1 MHVHWLELGFQYARL
16 ACSGIWGST
25 VAKCLDGWCDF
36 HLGNGCSFQGAI
48 GQPLSQVFFWC
59 PVCLKK
65 NRKHPKFFFSFFVIV
80 ERSPPSVRI
89 SFLFLFKDQPPF
101 FRVVLSLSSLPPFL
115 LGYFHS
121 WKPFFLASK
130 KMSEIIQKDGQCIGC
145 ILWELASSVGFS
157 QGGSLLFF
165 SLALVRSSSV
175 NGSPLFGFG
184 HWEVGFG
191 SIPAPQ
197 FR

>member
-1 MHVHWLELGFQYARL
+1 MGDQGANQTGEHWLVCRLVLWLFGSEVTLVASATSKTYTARKHSWKCL
-16 ACSGIWGST
+16 A

-121 WKPFFLASK
+121 
-130 KMSEIIQKDGQCIGC
+130 
-145 ILWELASSVGFS
+145 
-157 QGGSLLFF
+157 
-165 SLALVRSSSV
+165 
-175 NGSPLFGFG
+175 
-184 HWEVGFG
+184 
-191 SIPAPQ
+191 
-197 FR
+197 